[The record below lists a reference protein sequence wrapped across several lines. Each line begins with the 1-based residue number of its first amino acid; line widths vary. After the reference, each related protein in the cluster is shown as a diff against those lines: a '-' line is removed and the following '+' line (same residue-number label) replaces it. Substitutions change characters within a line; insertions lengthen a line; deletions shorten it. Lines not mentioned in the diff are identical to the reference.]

1 MIILIE
7 LIIFDLGGVLVDYS
21 ESKYIKY
28 LSKKFKVPY
37 KFMYPI
43 FMADLGKLETGKIT
57 FKKYKHNSL
66 RRLGMPTN
74 TNIEWDETFKSLGK
88 PNKDVQKLVKRLH
101 RKYKV
106 VLLTNISAS
115 RYSIAIR
122 YMFDK
127 SLFDRRFTSFKL
139 GISKPNPLIYKS
151 VLKRMRYNPNNTI
164 FIDDRIKNIKGA
176 KSVGINGIVFKG
188 YTKLVRDLSIL
199 GVK

>member
-7 LIIFDLGGVLVDYS
+7 LIIFDLGGVLVDFS

-43 FMADLGKLETGKIT
+43 FMTDLGKLETGKIT
-57 FKKYKHNSL
+57 FKKYKQDSL
-66 RRLGMPTN
+66 RRLSMPTN
-74 TNIEWDETFKSLGK
+74 TNIRWDETFKSLGK

-139 GISKPNPLIYKS
+139 GISKPNPLIYKT
-151 VLKRMRYNPNNTI
+151 VLKRMHCNPNNTI

-188 YTKLVRDLSIL
+188 YTKLVRDLSRL